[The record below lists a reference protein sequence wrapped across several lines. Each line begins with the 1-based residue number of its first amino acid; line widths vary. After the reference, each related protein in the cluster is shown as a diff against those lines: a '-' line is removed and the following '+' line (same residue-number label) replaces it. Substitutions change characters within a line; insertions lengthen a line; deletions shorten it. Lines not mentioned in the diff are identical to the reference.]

1 MSPPPI
7 SRDLWFAA
15 ALSTAALPNA
25 MAQPSQPSPTIQAGL
40 ITAMTAGAS
49 FATQDQVLQV
59 GSGVQAGQRLRTNE
73 EGSLHLIFPDQS
85 ALTLGPNSEL
95 LIETLDYDPS
105 TRQGRI
111 ALSLSTGSV
120 RVIGGYI
127 SKNTPTIV
135 KTSQGTIEISGG
147 ISQIET
153 GGNSVTGTFLFGQQM
168 TMADNSGNTQRIT
181 RPGFG
186 ATMGGSS
193 ISSPTRV
200 SPESLSNQL
209 SRSPNLSRNINPPP
223 APGGQL
229 ISTGGTSGG
238 ITSPGQTLAN
248 DRVQTSTQTNLQTNF
263 DNTLRNTLGTLQPT
277 QS

>member
-25 MAQPSQPSPTIQAGL
+25 MAQPAQPNQTVQAGL

-49 FATQDQVLQV
+49 FAALGQALQV
-59 GSGVQAGQRLRTNE
+59 GSGVQAGQRLQTNA
-73 EGSLHLIFPDQS
+73 EGQLHLIFPDQS

-95 LIETLDYDPS
+95 LIETLDYDPN

-111 ALSLSTGSV
+111 ALSLSSGSV

-127 SKNTPTIV
+127 SKNTPTVV
-135 KTSQGTIEISGG
+135 KTPQGTVEISGG
-147 ISQIET
+147 ISVIESRPGQT
-153 GGNSVTGTFLFGQQM
+153 SGTFLFGQQM
-168 TMADNSGNTQRIT
+168 TMTDTSGNTQTIT

-186 ATMGGSS
+186 TTMGVNS
-193 ISSPTRV
+193 IDAPTRI
-200 SPESLSNQL
+200 PQTLLSNQL
-209 SRSPNLSRNINPPP
+209 SGSPSSSQNLNQPGS
-223 APGGQL
+223 APTGML
-229 ISTGGTSGG
+229 ISTGGE
-238 ITSPGQTLAN
+238 ITTPGQTLAQ
-248 DRVQTSTQTNLQTNF
+248 DRLQTSNEISANPDPTR
-263 DNTLRNTLGTLQPT
+263 TLRNTLSSYVSV